1 MSEGTEYTR
10 YLQIEDDGIQDDG
23 RYLLHTRLS
32 DIHLS
37 RAGLVH
43 GGMIFSML
51 DAAMGRAAMAH
62 FENRCFCPTIE
73 LKINYFRPV
82 ATGKLLAWGEVINS
96 SRRLCY
102 LEGEVHS
109 DAGKLIAR
117 ATGTFFVKPRNET
130 ESPD

>member
-1 MSEGTEYTR
+1 MSDGEEYTR
-10 YLQIEDDGIQDDG
+10 HLQIEDVGIQDDG
-23 RYLLHTRLS
+23 RYLLSTRLR

-51 DAAMGRAAMAH
+51 DAAMGRAAMHH
-62 FENRCFCPTIE
+62 FEQRCFCPTIE

-82 ATGKLLAWGEVINS
+82 ASGELLAWGQVINS

-102 LEGEVHS
+102 VEGEVHS
-109 DAGKLIAR
+109 EAGKLIAR
-117 ATGTFFVKPRNET
+117 ATGTFFVKPRDQI
-130 ESPD
+130 ESSD